1 MVLEQ
6 VAGLDRLLVAPIDE
20 DYAFAVEVDERN
32 LRRRLGGSSEQCRH
46 FGTRRIRILRP
57 AGGLAD
63 VGVSDVGAARYF
75 RKQRRLLGAAHDQ
88 RLAAGRRG
96 AEFFELGPAE
106 LARGRH
112 LGAATAAPHG
122 GAVERHRVFARA
134 DQDVRRPIGHF
145 ISGWARS
152 AMYFAVSIPQAHGP
166 VGVVS
171 ATGRAMAAT
180 GCPPAR
186 GRHRARL
193 WPRCVPRYNY
203 YKQPSRVRDPN
214 ASARAPAPAHVV
226 KTRARPAAAVS
237 AGDTARGG

>member
-1 MVLEQ
+1 M
-6 VAGLDRLLVAPIDE
+6 
-20 DYAFAVEVDERN
+20 
-32 LRRRLGGSSEQCRH
+32 
-46 FGTRRIRILRP
+46 RILRP
-57 AGGLAD
+57 AGGLANI
-63 VGVSDVGAARYF
+63 GICDVGAAGYF

-88 RLAAGRRG
+88 RLAASRRG

-112 LGAATAAPHG
+112 LSAATATPHG

-145 ISGWARS
+145 VSGWARS
-152 AMYFAVSIPQAHGP
+152 AMYFAVSIRAGAWSGKRRLGDWSSAGGP
-166 VGVVS
+166 
-171 ATGRAMAAT
+171 

-186 GRHRARL
+186 ARHRARL
-193 WPRCVPRYNY
+193 WPWCVPRYNY

-237 AGDTARGG
+237 AGDAARGGRRLCPCDPRGGRGG